1 MLPAPRPPIATSSGK
16 PKTPAPVRRGHP
28 QSPPAHRASV
38 TRYALN
44 PNHTNTMKT
53 DHKSILA
60 ALATVAPS
68 IAFRTEWTP
77 DPDCRFDEHGMT
89 APGGCFHG
97 EDPDD
102 WRCWQSEVTATAIVG
117 GEMLTGSAYLGGTWE
132 RYGDNPAE
140 SNPDISGYLLQML
153 EEALDELDGQTVD
166 EPITAQAHAAQAHAA
181 KRLLQRAML
190 ARYDEQRRHLDA
202 MADTALNA

>member
-1 MLPAPRPPIATSSGK
+1 M
-16 PKTPAPVRRGHP
+16 RRGHP

-44 PNHTNTMKT
+44 HNHNHTMKT

-60 ALATVAPS
+60 TLATLAPS
-68 IAFRTEWTP
+68 IAFRVEWTP
-77 DPDCRFDEHGMT
+77 DDDCRFDEHGMT

-97 EDPDD
+97 EDPAD
-102 WRCWQSEVTATAIVG
+102 WAAWQSEVTATAIVG
-117 GEMLTGSAYLGGTWE
+117 GETLTGSAYLGGTWE

-140 SNPDISGYLLQML
+140 SNPEISGYLLQML
-153 EEALDELDGQTVD
+153 DEAATELALALPQEALEHYYSTRELVD
-166 EPITAQAHAAQAHAA
+166 QIENARDYLA
-181 KRLLQRAML
+181 RAM
-190 ARYDEQRRHLDA
+190 RSSYDEQRRHLDA